1 MNPNDFPNTTV
12 YADLLTVLK
21 ERGYTDDQA
30 AEIFAELVS
39 QAEFEVMKEL
49 WDKLTPEQRQVVD
62 DSPDD
67 MDSLALADKLDLD
80 PTEIDELRAQKTAK
94 LISELPEQLDGD
106 DDQATEETA

>member
-30 AEIFAELVS
+30 AEILAELIS

-49 WDKLTPEQRQVVD
+49 WDKLTPEQRQIID
-62 DSPDD
+62 ESPDD
-67 MDSLALADKLDLD
+67 MDSLELGEKLDLD
-80 PTEIDELRAQKTAK
+80 PTEIDELRAQKTAQ
-94 LISELPEQLDGD
+94 LISALPEQLDTD
-106 DDQATEETA
+106 DDQVTEENA